1 MNKHTE
7 RKARL
12 RREWWLT
19 TAVALVMLA
28 LLVLGDLARPMGN
41 VLYDHLMRLQ
51 GFRATQNIV
60 IIAVDDRSLQEL
72 GGWPLQRSQYTEL
85 LKRLDD
91 NCCRPKVIGLDLL
104 FLDPSSDDLALAEAI
119 KQHKAVLPLAFKVQE
134 DSPSSLQAIDPVA
147 PLNEAATLGHINLS
161 FDTDGVIRG
170 IHTHEQGWSHFA
182 LALHAKGENKNATSA
197 QSGHYRRFRMVD
209 PRVGFPMI
217 SLADAL
223 ENNISRTLLKD
234 KYVLIGVTAP
244 SLGDRYPTLYSG
256 KNNASTPGVAVLASV
271 LNASLNE
278 ALIDEAT
285 PWTLFALTL
294 IPMLLMLQ
302 SLVMLRPRQSLILA
316 VLLIISGI
324 TTSYALLTFADY
336 WVDPVPFVLI
346 ALLLQ
351 PLWAWRRLEAI
362 VNLVQDKAA
371 DLRQFQ
377 PAERTS
383 AAMKASREVVLQHA
397 KLLDH
402 AVASARSEL
411 DFLSVVIDEMPDTV
425 LIFDTQ
431 GQLLLSNRK
440 AQQLFDSSLITDCQL
455 TEFAKRLQLP
465 LRAFSNATDAT
476 QDSTQQTIFQLNTR
490 LGLRDFFLK
499 TTLLR
504 APSRSDLQLLIF
516 TDITDLRQSQT
527 QRDRALQFL
536 SHDMRTPIASILSL
550 TRTTTENTPEDTP
563 REKIVSHAHTLLQ
576 MMDDFILTISAEA
589 STYKVQPVLLDNLLN
604 DSLEQVADLAEAK
617 DIKLRDE
624 SEISDIFVMAN
635 TRLLVRALVNLLF
648 NAIKF
653 APTKS
658 AIRVQSRAQHSLETS
673 STQVTITISNTV
685 EANADAH
692 DLVPLMLGFGLGLDF
707 VDNVI
712 HKHHGVIARNIP
724 NNGVATVQ
732 VTLPCE
738 ISLAQT
744 HHL

>member
-244 SLGDRYPTLYSG
+244 SLGDRYHCRATTSKVLRLATLCASFSACLANMG
-256 KNNASTPGVAVLASV
+256 STPLAM
-271 LNASLNE
+271 SL
-278 ALIDEAT
+278 
-285 PWTLFALTL
+285 
-294 IPMLLMLQ
+294 
-302 SLVMLRPRQSLILA
+302 LR
-316 VLLIISGI
+316 V
-324 TTSYALLTFADY
+324 
-336 WVDPVPFVLI
+336 
-346 ALLLQ
+346 
-351 PLWAWRRLEAI
+351 
-362 VNLVQDKAA
+362 
-371 DLRQFQ
+371 
-377 PAERTS
+377 
-383 AAMKASREVVLQHA
+383 SRFSR
-397 KLLDH
+397 
-402 AVASARSEL
+402 ASARLTSGYCPK
-411 DFLSVVIDEMPDTV
+411 DAVF
-425 LIFDTQ
+425 
-431 GQLLLSNRK
+431 
-440 AQQLFDSSLITDCQL
+440 SL
-455 TEFAKRLQLP
+455 
-465 LRAFSNATDAT
+465 
-476 QDSTQQTIFQLNTR
+476 
-490 LGLRDFFLK
+490 
-499 TTLLR
+499 
-504 APSRSDLQLLIF
+504 
-516 TDITDLRQSQT
+516 
-527 QRDRALQFL
+527 
-536 SHDMRTPIASILSL
+536 
-550 TRTTTENTPEDTP
+550 P
-563 REKIVSHAHTLLQ
+563 RCL
-576 MMDDFILTISAEA
+576 
-589 STYKVQPVLLDNLLN
+589 
-604 DSLEQVADLAEAK
+604 
-617 DIKLRDE
+617 
-624 SEISDIFVMAN
+624 
-635 TRLLVRALVNLLF
+635 
-648 NAIKF
+648 
-653 APTKS
+653 
-658 AIRVQSRAQHSLETS
+658 
-673 STQVTITISNTV
+673 
-685 EANADAH
+685 
-692 DLVPLMLGFGLGLDF
+692 
-707 VDNVI
+707 
-712 HKHHGVIARNIP
+712 
-724 NNGVATVQ
+724 
-732 VTLPCE
+732 
-738 ISLAQT
+738 
-744 HHL
+744 

>member
-12 RREWWLT
+12 RQEWWLT
-19 TAVALVMLA
+19 TAVALTLLA
-28 LLVLGDLARPMGN
+28 LLVFGDLARPMGN

-60 IIAVDDRSLQEL
+60 IVAVDDRSLQEL
-72 GGWPLQRSQYTEL
+72 GGWPLQRSQYTQL
-85 LKRLDD
+85 LKRLDE
-91 NCCRPKVIGLDLL
+91 NCCRPKIIGMDLL
-104 FLDPSSDDLALAEAI
+104 FLDPSSDDFALAEAI
-119 KQHKAVLPLAFKVQE
+119 KQHKTVLPLAFKVQE
-134 DSPSSLQAIDPVA
+134 DRPSLLQKIDPVA
-147 PLNEAATLGHINLS
+147 PLGKAATLGHINLS

-170 IHTHEQGWSHFA
+170 IQTHEQGWPHFA
-182 LALHAKGENKNATSA
+182 LALHDKGENKHVGSPE
-197 QSGHYRRFRMVD
+197 SGRYRRFRMVD

-217 SLADAL
+217 SLVDAI

-294 IPMLLMLQ
+294 IPLLLMLQ
-302 SLVMLRPRQSLILA
+302 SLVMLRPRQLLILA
-316 VLLIISGI
+316 VLMIVSGI
-324 TTSYALLTFADY
+324 AFSYVLLTFADY

-362 VNLVQDKAA
+362 VSLVQDKAA

-377 PAERTS
+377 PAERASTT
-383 AAMKASREVVLQHA
+383 MNASREVVLQHA

-411 DFLSVVIDEMPDTV
+411 DFLSVVIDEMPDAV
-425 LIFDTQ
+425 LIFDAQ
-431 GQLLLSNRK
+431 GQLLLGNRK
-440 AQQLFDSSLITDCQL
+440 AQQLFDSSLIHDCQL
-455 TEFAKRLQLP
+455 TEFAKRLQIP
-465 LRAFSNATDAT
+465 LCAFTNGTDAA
-476 QDSTQQTIFQLNTR
+476 QDSTQETIFQLSTQ

-504 APSRSDLQLLIF
+504 SPSNSDLQLLIF

-550 TRTTTENTPEDTP
+550 MRPNAEHTRKDAPS
-563 REKIVSHAHTLLQ
+563 EKIVGHAHTLLQ

-589 STYKVQPVLLDNLLN
+589 SAYHVQPVLLDNLIN
-604 DSLEQVADLAEAK
+604 DSLEQVLDLAEAK
-617 DIKLRDE
+617 GIKLHDE
-624 SEISDIFVMAN
+624 SEISNIFVMAN
-635 TRLLVRALVNLLF
+635 TRLLVRAMVNLLF

-658 AIRVQSRAQHSLETS
+658 VIGVQSSHQHSSETS
-673 STQVTITISNTV
+673 STQVTITIFNTV
-685 EANADAH
+685 ETSADGH
-692 DLVPLMLGFGLGLDF
+692 KSIPLMLGFGLGLDF

-712 HKHHGVIARNIP
+712 RKHQGVIARNIP
-724 NNGVATVQ
+724 KTGVATVRI
-732 VTLPCE
+732 TLPCE
-738 ISLAQT
+738 ISPEATWQQ
-744 HHL
+744 